1 VTGSPLKSLFHTHVE
16 ESQQDGG
23 LFSQSTHRAI
33 VQTLWTRPWFSDHAP
48 HALVFKTR
56 RWPFFIKIA
65 YFHQISTE
73 REYYMVSNIG
83 VLQRFVSI
91 VKKANT

>member
-1 VTGSPLKSLFHTHVE
+1 MAGYSVSQHIGPLYKHFGPAPDSVTTP
-16 ESQQDGG
+16 
-23 LFSQSTHRAI
+23 
-33 VQTLWTRPWFSDHAP
+33 P